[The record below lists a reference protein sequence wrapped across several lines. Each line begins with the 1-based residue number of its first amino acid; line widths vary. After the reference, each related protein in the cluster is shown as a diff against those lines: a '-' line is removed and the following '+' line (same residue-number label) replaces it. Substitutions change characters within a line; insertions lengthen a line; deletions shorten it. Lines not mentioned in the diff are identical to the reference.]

1 MGFAQ
6 AANLIKNPAA
16 LAKFFGFSPI
26 ILGNIVVD
34 VLVSETPVY
43 DYQVTEHPV
52 EAGLDITDNRV
63 KLPTGLILECIF
75 TDIPFD
81 PRAIAAATQAAIQ
94 LQSFPLLTWQDK
106 YTALLDL
113 AEKNDIITVYTPLNA
128 YFNMMITSLRMSQN
142 KDTANAAFLTVEMRE
157 IRTVASEINIIDSS
171 QLPTKVK
178 ELETEDN
185 SNAQKTQG
193 KQTNK
198 GAAAPTETT
207 EKNNS
212 VAYDTLGSSL

>member
-6 AANLIKNPAA
+6 AANLVKNPAT
-16 LAKFFGFSPI
+16 LAKFFGFTPI
-26 ILGNIVVD
+26 ILGDIVVD

-43 DYQVTEHPV
+43 EYEVTEHPV
-52 EAGLDITDNRV
+52 EAGLDVTDNRV
-63 KLPTGLILECIF
+63 KRPTGLILECIL
-75 TDIPFD
+75 TDIPLD

-106 YTALLDL
+106 YNALLGL

-128 YFNMMITSLRMSQN
+128 YFNMMVTTVRMTQN
-142 KDTANAAFLTVEMRE
+142 KDTANAAFVTVEMRE

-178 ELETEDN
+178 QLETEDN
-185 SNAQKTQG
+185 TNAAKTQSPT
-193 KQTNK
+193 KNK
-198 GAAAPTETT
+198 GTQGTSATSS
-207 EKNNS
+207 KNSS
-212 VAYDTLGSSL
+212 VLNDLFG